1 MVGPPKPQEYTNC
14 KGLTRFKALILLL
27 MPLFI
32 YNVGQRMGL
41 AKQAEYDQ
49 RLDDVD
55 GGEDGAAR
63 AIRTEAEANIC
74 SPADAAGCM

>member
-1 MVGPPKPQEYTNC
+1 MVKPPKPQEYTNC

-41 AKQAEYDQ
+41 AKQAEDDQ
-49 RLDDVD
+49 RLDVD

-63 AIRTEAEANIC
+63 AIRTDAEATVYV
-74 SPADAAGCM
+74 